1 MEFPAS
7 EEKKDTRKTMNDYY
21 LNINRANSRRN
32 TLTQT
37 RTFLDELEEALNKKF
52 KRRVTL
58 KALRLTSP
66 KASDNEEELPEGF
79 SFPDSARERIFSAT
93 DKMVDKD
100 AGWELDAENGFL
112 SYSKMRSVR
121 NNR

>member
-1 MEFPAS
+1 
-7 EEKKDTRKTMNDYY
+7 MNDYY
-21 LNINRANSRRN
+21 LNINRAPSRRN

-37 RTFLDELEEALNKKF
+37 RTFLDELEDALNKKF

-66 KASDNEEELPEGF
+66 KASDNEEERPEGF
-79 SFPDSARERIFSAT
+79 SFPDSARERIFSGT

-121 NNR
+121 NNRQVRKLTKQGEE